1 MCNGQLA
8 QVRQL
13 SGQVVREMSGQVKPD
28 EASTALAEIARRQE
42 QVINAILMPAWY
54 WWTVAACVAIGAAV
68 DSNDNVVRAVV
79 FPVAIGVIAGLTVIM
94 ILGRYRRARVRS
106 NELLRGAG
114 ALSIVG
120 TVWLVVGVTIGTGFG
135 LRAAGAPIP
144 ATLATLVGGAVLLIV
159 GPVLRRV
166 LRSVMLRNL
175 ASARR

>member
-1 MCNGQLA
+1 
-8 QVRQL
+8 
-13 SGQVVREMSGQVKPD
+13 MSGQVKPD

-42 QVINAILMPAWY
+42 QVIEAVLMPAWY
-54 WWTVAACVAIGAAV
+54 WWAVAAACVAIGGAV

-94 ILGRYRRARVRS
+94 ILGQYRRARVRS
-106 NELLRGAG
+106 NELLRGTG
-114 ALSIVG
+114 ALAIVG